1 MTKKSEKVF
10 LLVDLFMIAEKEMVE
25 RIRKE
30 IQLIQENRGVSLH
43 IILEEAEKKKKEE
56 FFNNNV

>member
-1 MTKKSEKVF
+1 
-10 LLVDLFMIAEKEMVE
+10 MIAEKEMVE

-30 IQLIQENRGVSLH
+30 IQLIQENRGVPLH